1 MASLARAA
9 RKANLEFFNAGLRY
23 AELTRIQNA
32 AQASTQAPS
41 TSHHVV
47 PVDIQALNAEQH
59 EAEVAWRVARKN
71 MHIAF
76 SNFAAAF
83 YRMMDEPIKRQANVQ
98 IGRASCRERVCPYV
112 SISVVAVS

>member
-23 AELTRIQNA
+23 AELTRAQNA

-41 TSHHVV
+41 TSQHVV

-59 EAEVAWRVARKN
+59 EAEVAWSMASKT
-71 MHIAF
+71 MPIAF
-76 SNFAAAF
+76 SKFAAAF
-83 YRMMDEPIKRQANVQ
+83 SRLLDDTITRTDTNLDK
-98 IGRASCRERVCPYV
+98 GRTP
-112 SISVVAVS
+112 